1 MKRAILPLGL
11 LAVVFATGCASSHS
25 PAAIAQAPV
34 RTAAAQVPMV
44 FESIDDD
51 AYGPAATAAATAAP
65 GRNPGDFVVT
75 EIASAGR
82 KTPLVLTQRV
92 LARDG
97 GSITVEVSL
106 ADGKKTD
113 TFRVH
118 FDGDQIAEVT
128 KVLAGVEH
136 ASTAAAYESLM
147 AKTVPA
153 VDRNDGVVDSEPVSV
168 SVAGKTVA
176 ATRTSYKV
184 SLAGKEATMTVTQSD
199 RFAWGDVEGE
209 ISDNAGKMVYRARV
223 LETSA
228 SGEKGS
234 VAILAR

>member
-11 LAVVFATGCASSHS
+11 LAVVFATGCASSRS
-25 PAAIAQAPV
+25 PAAVAQAPV

-44 FESIDDD
+44 FDSIDDD
-51 AYGPAATAAATAAP
+51 AYAPAATAPTAP

-92 LARDG
+92 LTRDG
-97 GSITVEVSL
+97 GSMTVEVSL

-118 FDGDQIAEVT
+118 FDGEQIAEVT

-136 ASTAAAYESLM
+136 ASTAAAYEALM

-168 SVAGKTVA
+168 SVAGKSVA

-184 SLAGKEATMTVTQSD
+184 SMGGKEATMTVTQSD

-209 ISDNAGKMVYRARV
+209 IADKTGKMIYRARV

-228 SGEKGS
+228 GGEKGS
-234 VAILAR
+234 VAINAR